1 MINNFQQLD
10 FHGKS
15 GTWITSYAMKSIPRS
30 GKVVHLLHSN
40 VTVSC
45 TDFDWQIPHTL
56 EVAYELLVTVGHI

>member
-45 TDFDWQIPHTL
+45 TDFD
-56 EVAYELLVTVGHI
+56 